1 MSFDPAHANY
11 CLGPGYRGVA
21 VWWGHEIHVEDFRRG
36 YEYTYEEIHKACQRD
51 DQCTQEVICGLA
63 VLALTQPI
71 A

>member
-11 CLGPGYRGVA
+11 CRGPGFRGVA
-21 VWWGHEIHVEDFRRG
+21 VWCGDIPVEDFRRG
-36 YEYTYEEIHKACQRD
+36 YKYTWEEILAKCGD
-51 DQCTQEVICGLA
+51 DVHCAKEVISGLA